1 MLQHFVIFS
10 LLVAASTSVAAQQ
23 TATQQVSTLYR
34 YADVADLAL
43 ASSVVAHV
51 KVKKT
56 ERLSG
61 KLAAGVAA
69 DRSRHLVTADVVALI
84 RAPGALAKRLTYIID
99 LPTDSRGRPMT
110 SSKGEVFVF
119 ATPGRP
125 GELRLVAPDAQIGAS
140 PELGQMVRAI
150 LNEARRP
157 DAPPRVTGISSAF
170 HSPGNLMGEGETQIF
185 LEAEGDRPVSLNV
198 RRLSGEPPR
207 WFAATSDTVD
217 ENAVPP
223 RRNTLLWYRL
233 ACFLPP
239 NLPASVTADVAPANA
254 AALAADY
261 RLIIQNLGGCQ
272 RARGRPDI

>member
-1 MLQHFVIFS
+1 MIQHSAIFG
-10 LLVAASTSVAAQQ
+10 LLLALSSAGAAQQ
-23 TATQQVSTLYR
+23 SATQQVSQLYR

-51 KVKKT
+51 KIKKT

-61 KLAAGVAA
+61 KLATGVAA

-84 RAPGALAKRLTYIID
+84 RAPGSLAKRLVYIID
-99 LPTDSRGRPMT
+99 LPTDSRGRAMVT
-110 SSKGEVFVF
+110 SKGEVVVF
-119 ATPGRP
+119 ATPSRP

-140 PELGQMVRAI
+140 PELGEMVRAI
-150 LNEARRP
+150 LTEAKRQ

-170 HSPGNLMGEGETQIF
+170 HSPGNLTGEGETQIF

-198 RRLSGEPPR
+198 RRRAGEPPR

-223 RRNTLLWYRL
+223 RRNSLLWYRL
-233 ACFLPP
+233 ACFLPRE
-239 NLPASVTADVAPANA
+239 LPEAAKAGIGDSNAVA
-254 AALAADY
+254 AANDY
-261 RLIIQNLGGCQ
+261 RLIIQGLGGCQ
-272 RARGRPDI
+272 RARGRPEI